1 MKPTTKIH
9 ATSVHAKGIPATGI
23 HAKSTTAITTTMAS
37 AAEGPSRKPD
47 AERTW
52 KELEDHLIPSLGLGA
67 IDRSV
72 YSHLLRHSRLEGKR
86 RLCFSM
92 HKLARRVRLSRLSV
106 RDAVRR
112 LIAYDVLGLVERS
125 TKGHV
130 VEVRLPEE
138 VGAAGAA
145 KLECLGRGPIRSGFR
160 IERADFYNSDVLRQA
175 IHVREAGLC
184 FYCRK
189 RLTAFTK
196 CLDHVI
202 PQVRCGRNSYR
213 NLVSCC
219 SACNS
224 QKNQQTA
231 REFLRQL
238 YREQRLT
245 SAELKDRLRALQA
258 LAAGELRPA
267 VASPEHG

>member
-1 MKPTTKIH
+1 MKPATKIH
-9 ATSVHAKGIPATGI
+9 TK
-23 HAKSTTAITTTMAS
+23 TTTIAS
-37 AAEGPSRKPD
+37 DATAPSRKPD

-52 KELEDHLIPSLGLGA
+52 KQFEDQLIPRLGLSA

-86 RLCFSM
+86 RLRFSM

-112 LIAYDVLGLVERS
+112 LIAYDVLRLVERS
-125 TKGHV
+125 NRGHL

-145 KLECLGRGPIRSGFR
+145 RLESLGRRPIRAGFR
-160 IERADFYNSDVLRQA
+160 IERADFYNSDALRRA

-219 SACNS
+219 SECNS

-231 REFLRQL
+231 REFLRGL
-238 YREQRLT
+238 YREQRIT
-245 SAELKDRLRALQA
+245 GPELKERLRALQA
-258 LAAGELRPA
+258 LAAGELQPA
-267 VASPEHG
+267 LAPPEHGAGWCE

>member
-1 MKPTTKIH
+1 MKPATKIH
-9 ATSVHAKGIPATGI
+9 ATNNHAKGI
-23 HAKSTTAITTTMAS
+23 HAKGVLAEGTTAITTTTARG
-37 AAEGPSRKPD
+37 AEAPSKKPD
-47 AERTW
+47 AERAW
-52 KELEDHLIPSLGLGA
+52 KEFEDHLIPRLGLSA

-86 RLCFSM
+86 RLRFSM

-112 LIAYDVLGLVERS
+112 LIAYDVLRLVERS

-145 KLECLGRGPIRSGFR
+145 QLECLGRRPIRPGFR
-160 IERADFYNSDVLRQA
+160 IERADFYNSDVLRRA
-175 IHVREAGLC
+175 IHEREGGLC

-219 SACNS
+219 SECNS
-224 QKNQQTA
+224 RKNELTA
-231 REFLRQL
+231 REFLRGL
-238 YREQRLT
+238 YREQRIT
-245 SAELKDRLRALQA
+245 GAELKDRLRALQA
-258 LAAGELRPA
+258 LAAGELRPT
-267 VASPEHG
+267 VP